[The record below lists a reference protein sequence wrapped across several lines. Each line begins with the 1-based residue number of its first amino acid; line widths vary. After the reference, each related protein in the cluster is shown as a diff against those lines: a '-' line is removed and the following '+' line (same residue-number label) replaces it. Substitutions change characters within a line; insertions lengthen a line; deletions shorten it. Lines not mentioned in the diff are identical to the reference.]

1 MSGNN
6 WSQIP
11 VTIVEVGYMT
21 NPDEDVRLS
30 QPEYQGRIIR
40 GIADGVDEFVNNILK
55 ILTLMI
61 KKFYNYSIDK

>member
-30 QPEYQGRIIR
+30 QPEYQGQIIR
-40 GIADGVDEFVNNILK
+40 GIADGVDEFVNNI
-55 ILTLMI
+55 
-61 KKFYNYSIDK
+61 